1 MNTRFLLLATVTAAV
16 AACASAPD
24 RNPALEQARTG
35 YQSAQRES
43 NINLYAADELKQAGA
58 ALQLAEQSFA
68 ERESAAQ
75 VNHLAYLTG
84 QRTAIARE
92 TASSRAAQDVTAGA
106 AAERDRMLLALRT
119 QEADS
124 ANRQLAASEQA
135 GARKSAELAQADRSA
150 AADRASLAQ
159 ADAQAAA
166 DRDRL
171 ARRDARVDNLE
182 QQLTAMDA
190 RRTERGIVVTL
201 GDMLFDSGQSRLQPD
216 GTRSLTRLA
225 EFMNRNPQRR
235 AAIDGYTDS
244 VGSPASNQDLSDRR
258 AQSVRTA
265 LVGMGVG
272 AERLSA
278 RGHGEDSP
286 VADNGTA
293 TGRQMNRRVEVL
305 FGPEAGDILTRQ
317 P

>member
-1 MNTRFLLLATVTAAV
+1 MNTRFLLLATVTAAL
-16 AACASAPD
+16 AACASVPD

-58 ALQLAEQSFA
+58 ALQLAEKSYA
-68 ERESAAQ
+68 GRESAAE

-106 AAERDRMLLALRT
+106 AVERDRMLLALRT
-119 QEADS
+119 QEADTAS
-124 ANRQLAASEQA
+124 RQLAASEQA
-135 GARKSAELAQADRSA
+135 STRKSAELAQAD
-150 AADRASLAQ
+150 
-159 ADAQAAA
+159 AQAAG
-166 DRDRL
+166 DRVRL
-171 ARRDARVDNLE
+171 ARSDARVDSLE
-182 QQLTAMDA
+182 QQLAALDV

-201 GDMLFDSGQSRLQPD
+201 GDMLFDSGQSRLQAS
-216 GTRSLTRLA
+216 GTQSLAKLA
-225 EFMNRNPQRR
+225 DFMNRNPQRR
-235 AAIDGYTDS
+235 AAIDGHTDNI
-244 VGSPASNQDLSDRR
+244 GSAASNQDLSDRR

-272 AERLSA
+272 AERLSS
-278 RGHGEDSP
+278 RGHGEDDP
-286 VADNGTA
+286 VADNDTA
-293 TGRQMNRRVEVL
+293 AGRQMNRRVEVV
-305 FGPEAGDILTRQ
+305 FAPEAGDILTRQ